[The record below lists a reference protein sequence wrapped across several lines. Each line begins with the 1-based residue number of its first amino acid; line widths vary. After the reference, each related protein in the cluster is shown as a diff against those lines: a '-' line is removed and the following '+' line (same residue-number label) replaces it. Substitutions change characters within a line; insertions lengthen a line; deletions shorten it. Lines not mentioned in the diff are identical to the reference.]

1 MNKLFLLVAL
11 ISLLF
16 CAACGTSSGSGS
28 TGFGGGGTSGSFTN
42 ASLKGNYAYEIVGSD
57 LTDGLPFREVGA
69 FVADGGG
76 NVTSGEDDF
85 AEGSSVVSN
94 IDTATT
100 TGQAYS
106 VSSDGTALLT
116 LSFSNGGGV
125 QVGLS
130 VVSSPTVYLAVSG
143 INPLGSATPLQAN
156 GTGFLVPQT
165 TTAFAA
171 PTGTFVFRMQDE
183 IASSAL
189 GTTQVTPSAKVGTFT
204 AAAGVVSAGS
214 EDENSAGVLS
224 QVALSGGL
232 FNTPDAL
239 GRGTGTF
246 TDSNAVTSP
255 FYYYLV
261 DGNHLHL
268 FSIGGTIGVGRA
280 VAQTGTTLSGS
291 YVFGSRGD
299 DSFSLGGVNTV
310 GQFTASNGSITA
322 GGPFDYVQD
331 AGTPVSGTFTGG
343 TYTPTAGS
351 PGRVTVSLTPS
362 VGSAIQEIYWVVNPS
377 LAFFITDDPTKV
389 EAGTATL
396 QSGSFSSNSAING
409 TFGFAMDGF
418 NTTGSGALYDRV
430 GNLHW
435 DGAGNLGLTEFLNV
449 SGSVTT
455 SGTLMGTYTLAP
467 TGRAVGNVNSLSS
480 NLVFYLASDSTG
492 YILQADPSVEID
504 GNMGTMP

>member
-1 MNKLFLLVAL
+1 MNKLPLLIAL

-16 CAACGTSSGSGS
+16 CAACGTGSGSGS

-69 FVADGGG
+69 FVADGSG
-76 NVTSGEDDF
+76 NVSSGEDDF
-85 AEGSSVVSN
+85 AEGSSVLTN
-94 IDTATT
+94 IVTPTT

-106 VSSDGTALLT
+106 VSSNGTALLT
-116 LSFSNGGGV
+116 LSFNNGGGI
-125 QVGLS
+125 QLGLS
-130 VVSSPTVYLAVSG
+130 VVSSPTVYLAVSA
-143 INPLGSATPLQAN
+143 IAPLGTVLQAN

-171 PTGTFVFRMQDE
+171 PTGTFVFRMQDVL
-183 IASSAL
+183 ATSVV

-204 AAAGVVSAGS
+204 AAAGVLSAGTV
-214 EDENSAGVLS
+214 DESSAGVVS
-224 QVALSGGL
+224 QVTLSSGL
-232 FNTPDAL
+232 FNAPDAL

-268 FSIGGTIGVGRA
+268 FSVGGTIGVGRA
-280 VAQTGTTLSGS
+280 VAQTGTSLSGS

-322 GGPFDYVQD
+322 GGPFDLVQD

-343 TYTPTAGS
+343 TYTPTAGLA
-351 PGRVTVSLTPS
+351 GRFTVSLTPS
-362 VGSAIQEIYWVVNPS
+362 TGSAIQEIYWVVSPS

-389 EAGTATL
+389 EAGTAAA
-396 QSGSFSSNSAING
+396 QSGSFSSKSAVNG

-418 NTTGSGALYDRV
+418 TNVGTGALYDRV

-449 SGSVTT
+449 TGSVTT
-455 SGTLMGTYTLAP
+455 SGTLMGTYTLAS
-467 TGRAVGNVNSLSS
+467 TGRAVGNINSLSS
-480 NLVFYLASDSTG
+480 NLVFYLASSSAG
-492 YILQADPSVEID
+492 YILQADPSVEINGD
-504 GNMGTMP
+504 MGTMP

>member
-28 TGFGGGGTSGSFTN
+28 TGFGGGGTTGTFTN
-42 ASLKGNYAYEIVGSD
+42 SSLKGNYAYEIVGSD

-69 FVADGGG
+69 FVADGSG

-106 VSSDGTALLT
+106 VSSNGTALLT
-116 LSFSNGGGV
+116 LSFNNGGGI
-125 QVGLS
+125 QLGLS
-130 VVSSPTVYLAVSG
+130 VVSSPTIYLAVSG
-143 INPLGSATPLQAN
+143 IAPLGTVLQAN

-171 PTGTFVFRMQDE
+171 PTGTFVFRLQDE
-183 IASSAL
+183 VASSAL
-189 GTTQVTPSAKVGTFT
+189 GTTQVTPSALVGTFT

-214 EDENSAGVLS
+214 VDENSSGVVS
-224 QVALSGGL
+224 QVSLSSGL
-232 FNTPDAL
+232 FNAPDAL
-239 GRGTGTF
+239 GRGTGTI
-246 TDSNAVTSP
+246 TDSNAVTRP

-310 GQFTASNGSITA
+310 GQFTASNGSISS

-343 TYTPTAGS
+343 TYTPTAGL

-362 VGSAIQEIYWVVNPS
+362 VGNVIQEIYWVVSPS
-377 LAFFITDDPTKV
+377 LAFFLTDDPTKV
-389 EAGTATL
+389 ETGTATA
-396 QSGSFSSNSAING
+396 QSGSFASNSAVNG

-418 NTTGSGALYDRV
+418 NATGSGALYDRV

-435 DGAGNLGLTEFLNV
+435 DGAGNLGLSEFLNV

-455 SGTLMGTYTLAP
+455 SGTLMGTYTLAS
-467 TGRAVGNVNSLSS
+467 TGRAVGNISNLSS
-480 NLVFYLASDSTG
+480 NLVFYLASASSG

>member
-1 MNKLFLLVAL
+1 MNKLALLIAL

-16 CAACGTSSGSGS
+16 CAACGTGSGSGS

-42 ASLKGNYAYEIVGSD
+42 ASLKGNYAYEIIGSD

-69 FVADGGG
+69 FVADGSG
-76 NVTSGEDDF
+76 NVSSGEDDF

-94 IDTATT
+94 IVTATT

-106 VSSDGTALLT
+106 VSSNGTALLT
-116 LSFSNGGGV
+116 LSFSNGGGI
-125 QVGLS
+125 QLGLS
-130 VVSSPTVYLAVSG
+130 VVSSPTVYLAVSA
-143 INPLGSATPLQAN
+143 IAPLGTVLQAN

-171 PTGTFVFRMQDE
+171 PTGTFVFRMQDVV
-183 IASSAL
+183 ATSAL

-204 AAAGVVSAGS
+204 AAAGVLSAGT
-214 EDENSAGVLS
+214 EDENSAGVVS
-224 QVALSGGL
+224 QVTLSSGL
-232 FNTPDAL
+232 FSAPDAL
-239 GRGTGTF
+239 GRGTGSF

-255 FYYYLV
+255 FFYYLV

-268 FSIGGTIGVGRA
+268 FSSIQGTIGVGRA
-280 VAQTGTTLSGS
+280 VAQTGTSLSGS

-322 GGPFDYVQD
+322 GGPFDLVQD
-331 AGTPVSGTFTGG
+331 GGTPVGGTFTGG
-343 TYTPTAGS
+343 TYAPTAGLA
-351 PGRVTVSLTPS
+351 GRFTVNLTPS
-362 VGSAIQEIYWVVNPS
+362 TGSAIQEIYWVVSPS

-389 EAGTATL
+389 EAGTATS
-396 QSGSFSSNSAING
+396 QSGSFSSNSAVNG
-409 TFGFAMDGF
+409 TFAFAMDGF
-418 NTTGSGALYDRV
+418 NTIGTGALYDRV

-467 TGRAVGNVNSLSS
+467 TGRAVGNINNLSS
-480 NLVFYLASDSTG
+480 NLVFYLASSG
-492 YILQADPSVEID
+492 QAYILQADPSVEID
-504 GNMGTMP
+504 GNMGTMQ

>member
-1 MNKLFLLVAL
+1 MNKLALLIAL

-16 CAACGTSSGSGS
+16 CAACGTGSGSGS

-69 FVADGGG
+69 FVADGSG
-76 NVTSGEDDF
+76 NVSSGEDDF
-85 AEGSSVVSN
+85 AEGSSVVPN
-94 IDTATT
+94 TVTPTT

-116 LSFSNGGGV
+116 LSFGNGGGV
-125 QVGLS
+125 QLGLS
-130 VVSSPTVYLAVSG
+130 VVSSPTVYLAVSA
-143 INPLGSATPLQAN
+143 IAPLGTVLQAN
-156 GTGFLVPQT
+156 GTGVLVPQT

-171 PTGTFVFRMQDE
+171 PTGTFVFRMQDVL
-183 IASSAL
+183 ASSAL

-204 AAAGVVSAGS
+204 ATAGVLSAGT
-214 EDENSAGVLS
+214 EDENSAGVVS
-224 QVALSGGL
+224 QVTLNSGL
-232 FNTPDAL
+232 FNAPDAL
-239 GRGTGTF
+239 GRGTGSF
-246 TDSNAVTSP
+246 TDSNAVTST
-255 FYYYLV
+255 FTYYLV

-268 FSIGGTIGVGRA
+268 FSSIPGTIGVGRA
-280 VAQTGTTLSGS
+280 VAQTGTSLSGP

-310 GQFTASNGSITA
+310 GQFTASNGNITA
-322 GGPFDYVQD
+322 GGPFDVVQD
-331 AGTPVSGTFTGG
+331 GGTPVSGTFTGG
-343 TYTPTAGS
+343 TYAPTAGLA
-351 PGRVTVSLTPS
+351 GRYTVNLTPS
-362 VGSAIQEIYWVVNPS
+362 TGSAIQEIYWVVSPS

-389 EAGTATL
+389 EAGTAAS
-396 QSGSFSSNSAING
+396 QSGSFASKSAVNG
-409 TFGFAMDGF
+409 TFAFAMDGF
-418 NTTGSGALYDRV
+418 NTTGTGALYDRV

-467 TGRAVGNVNSLSS
+467 TGRAVGNINNLSS
-480 NLVFYLASDSTG
+480 NLVFYLASSG
-492 YILQADPSVEID
+492 QAYILQADPSVEID
-504 GNMGTMP
+504 GNMGTMQ

>member
-1 MNKLFLLVAL
+1 MNKLFLLIAV

-16 CAACGTSSGSGS
+16 CVACGTSSGSGS

-57 LTDGLPFREVGA
+57 LTSGLPFREVGA
-69 FVADGGG
+69 FVADGSG
-76 NVTSGEDDF
+76 NVSSGEDDF

-94 IDTATT
+94 IVTATT

-106 VSSDGTALLT
+106 VSSNGTALLT
-116 LSFSNGGGV
+116 ISFSNGGGI
-125 QVGLS
+125 QLGLS
-130 VVSSPTVYLAVSG
+130 VVSSPTVYLAVSA
-143 INPLGSATPLQAN
+143 IAPLGTVLQAN

-171 PTGTFVFRMQDE
+171 PTGTFVFRMQDVV
-183 IASSAL
+183 ATTAL

-204 AAAGVVSAGS
+204 AAAGVLSAGT
-214 EDENSAGVLS
+214 EDENNAGVVS
-224 QVALSGGL
+224 QVALSSGL
-232 FNTPDAL
+232 FSAPDAL
-239 GRGTGTF
+239 GRGTGSF

-268 FSIGGTIGVGRA
+268 FSSLQGTIGLGRA
-280 VAQTGTTLSGS
+280 VAQSASPSLSGS

-322 GGPFDYVQD
+322 GGPFDLVQD
-331 AGTPVSGTFTGG
+331 GGTPVSGAFTSG
-343 TYTPTAGS
+343 TYAPTAGLA
-351 PGRVTVSLTPS
+351 GRFVVNLTPS
-362 VGSAIQEIYWVVNPS
+362 TGSAIQEIYWVVSPS

-389 EAGTATL
+389 EAGTATA
-396 QSGSFSSNSAING
+396 QSGSFSSNSAVNG
-409 TFGFAMDGF
+409 TFAFAMDGF
-418 NTTGSGALYDRV
+418 NTIGSGALYDRV

-455 SGTLMGTYTLAP
+455 SGTLMGTYTLAS
-467 TGRAVGNVNSLSS
+467 TGRAVGNINSLSS
-480 NLVFYLASDSTG
+480 NLVFYLASSGQG

-504 GNMGTMP
+504 GNMGTTP